1 MQLPE
6 RPTSGTKEAI
16 NRQQQQQQQQQQK
29 SRNMTTKVDIY

>member
-16 NRQQQQQQQQQQK
+16 NRQQQQQQQQQK